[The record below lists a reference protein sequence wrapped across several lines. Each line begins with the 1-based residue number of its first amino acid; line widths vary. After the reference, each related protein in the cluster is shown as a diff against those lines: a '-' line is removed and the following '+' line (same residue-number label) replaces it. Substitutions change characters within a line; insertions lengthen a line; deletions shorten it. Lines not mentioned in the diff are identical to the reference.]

1 MAARLSAA
9 GFTPNVTHHDDC
21 TCIESEVPDSISA
34 ESWRE
39 LLAALETA
47 DWFGLVDSSESGRT
61 VWAAVS
67 NEAPATADAVR
78 GHIRQL

>member
-9 GFTPNVTHHDDC
+9 GFTPSVTHHHDY
-21 TCIESEVPDSISA
+21 TYVESEVPDSTSA
-34 ESWRE
+34 KSWRE
-39 LLAALETA
+39 LLAVLETA
-47 DWFGLVDSSESGRT
+47 EWFGLVDSSVSGRT

-78 GHIRQL
+78 GHSRQL